1 MTNSNQQS
9 ATLKTAL
16 IWTVALRLFYSAIGV
31 LAAPYLKLNPALI
44 RGNDLTDNLMLREAG
59 WAYRLLGVWERFD
72 TLWYLEI
79 SRHGY
84 ERPDAVVFFP
94 LYPLLIRALS
104 FVAPPLV
111 AALTISTVAAFFVF
125 WGLQKLLLL
134 DLPKETVNRSLLF
147 FALWPSAFI
156 LFAGYPES
164 LLIALMV
171 WSVRFARNGNWWIAG
186 SLGLMAGLTKAVGF
200 CIVVPLVVLAFKEW
214 RWRTW
219 PSLLPILAAPMMTL
233 TIWLSGHSLASDAY
247 PKHWRTEIA
256 FPLVTLWASLREAL
270 TTFDAVFLLNLLALT
285 AVFIPAFLKR
295 IRAEYLLF
303 NLAALTM
310 FLTKKTD
317 PLLQSSV
324 RYVPAAFPAFAS
336 LAVLLRHPFLIA
348 LGLLL
353 MSLLQLALLWSF
365 FEWALVV

>member
-1 MTNSNQQS
+1 MSKYPEQS
-9 ATLKTAL
+9 SPLKTAL
-16 IWTVALRLFYSAIGV
+16 IWTVALRLAYSLIGA

-44 RGNDLTDNLMLREAG
+44 RSNDLTGNLMPREAG

-84 ERPDAVVFFP
+84 ARPDSVVFFP
-94 LYPLLIRALS
+94 LFPLLIRILS
-104 FVAPPLV
+104 FVMSPLA
-111 AALTISTVAAFFVF
+111 AALVISTVAAFFMF

-134 DLPKETVNRSLLF
+134 DLPGETVNRCLLF

-164 LLIALMV
+164 LLIALMI
-171 WSVRFARNGNWWIAG
+171 WSVWFARGGRWWLAG
-186 SLGLMAGLTKAVGF
+186 LLGLLAGLTKAAGF

-233 TIWLSGHSLASDAY
+233 IIMLSGYSLASDAY

-256 FPLVTLWASLREAL
+256 FPLLTLWESLRA
-270 TTFDAVFLLNLLALT
+270 TFTNFDAVLLLNLAALT
-285 AVFIPAFLKR
+285 AVFVPAFVRR
-295 IRAEYLLF
+295 IRIEYTLF
-303 NLAALTM
+303 NLAALLM

-324 RYVPAAFPAFAS
+324 RYVLAAFPAFAS
-336 LAVLLRHPFLIA
+336 LALFLRHPFLVA
-348 LGLLL
+348 LGFLV
-353 MSLLQLALLWSF
+353 MSFLQLALLWSF